1 MKELNEKWL
10 NKFNR
15 DEWWDKKLKIWD
27 VVYAYC
33 LSMHI
38 AFPD

>member
-1 MKELNEKWL
+1 MIEWEWL

-27 VVYAYC
+27 VVYASC
-33 LSMHI
+33 FSTQL
-38 AFPD
+38 AFAD